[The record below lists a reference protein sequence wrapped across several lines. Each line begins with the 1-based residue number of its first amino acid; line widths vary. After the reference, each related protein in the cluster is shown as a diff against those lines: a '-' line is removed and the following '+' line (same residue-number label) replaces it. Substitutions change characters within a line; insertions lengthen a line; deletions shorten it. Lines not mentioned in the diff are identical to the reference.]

1 MKGKKYITHNLIIKK
16 NTAGTGK
23 YLKTE
28 YNLRFSKRYLHLS
41 GKCPFVSVSPCL
53 YQEEMGDSKTLET
66 LTKEK
71 AWP

>member
-28 YNLRFSKRYLHLS
+28 YNLRFSKRYLHL
-41 GKCPFVSVSPCL
+41 
-53 YQEEMGDSKTLET
+53 
-66 LTKEK
+66 
-71 AWP
+71 